1 MDAKEN
7 VIQDGKLGKE
17 YLGLTAWFM
26 KSKKHFSGN
35 KQKNLIKN
43 LKSKKNLENFEVF
56 SKTFKHEIHLNI
68 YTFMPST
75 GHACSRFTDS

>member
-35 KQKNLIKN
+35 KQKNLIKT

-56 SKTFKHEIHLNI
+56 SKTLKHEIHLSQHLH
-68 YTFMPST
+68 F
-75 GHACSRFTDS
+75 HAKHRACMR